1 MLEINKGIGKP
12 VEFRGLK
19 GTYLYLAAG
28 IIVSSLLLALVL
40 YGLVGI
46 NTYLA
51 TLIVVSCAL
60 GGIWYCMRLSARHG
74 VSGLIKLEATRNQ
87 PKAILVS
94 SAKPFAQLRRE
105 TKHPKSRSRTTAVS
119 GRE

>member
-28 IIVSSLLLALVL
+28 IVISSLLLALTL
-40 YGLVGI
+40 YGLFGV

-51 TLIVVSCAL
+51 TLIVVSCTL
-60 GGIWYCMRLSARHG
+60 GGVWYCMRLSAKHG
-74 VSGLIKLEATRNQ
+74 VSGLLKLEASRNQ
-87 PKAILVS
+87 PKAILIS
-94 SAKPFAQLRRE
+94 SAKPFAQLRE
-105 TKHPKSRSRTTAVS
+105 TKRPKSRNRPSAA
-119 GRE
+119 GR

>member
-28 IIVSSLLLALVL
+28 IVVCSLLLSLLL
-40 YGLVGI
+40 YGLFDI
-46 NTYLA
+46 NTYL
-51 TLIVVSCAL
+51 TTGIVLSCAL
-60 GGIWYCMRLSARHG
+60 GGIWYCMRLSAKHG

-87 PKAILVS
+87 PKAILIS

-105 TKHPKSRSRTTAVS
+105 TKRPKSPGRPAVTGSRK
-119 GRE
+119 

>member
-28 IIVSSLLLALVL
+28 IVVSSILLSLIL
-40 YGLVGI
+40 YGLFAI

-51 TLIVVSCAL
+51 TLIVVSFAL
-60 GGIWYCMRLSARHG
+60 GGIWFCMRLSAKHG

-87 PKAILVS
+87 PKAILIS
-94 SAKPFAQLRRE
+94 SVQPFAQLRRE
-105 TKHPKSRSRTTAVS
+105 TKRTKSRSRAAAT
-119 GRE
+119 GRGK